1 VQELTH
7 SVGFV
12 QPLLGRGAGAS
23 VLAVRVAQVVEVHL
37 ISMVVAVAVVLQRAV
52 LPVVTEGVL
61 YLEGVG
67 KESMLD
73 FLALLAALLVVA
85 LGVAVQA
92 ALRTFQ
98 LPLLAVAAV
107 QVGLLL
113 LKNFI
118 DQQEVRDESTCCV

>member
-1 VQELTH
+1 
-7 SVGFV
+7 VGFV

-37 ISMVVAVAVVLQRAV
+37 ISMVVAGAQVWWREVLA
-52 LPVVTEGVL
+52 VVTEGVL

>member
-1 VQELTH
+1 
-7 SVGFV
+7 
-12 QPLLGRGAGAS
+12 
-23 VLAVRVAQVVEVHL
+23 
-37 ISMVVAVAVVLQRAV
+37 MVVAGAQVWWREVLA
-52 LPVVTEGVL
+52 VVTEGVL

-73 FLALLAALLVVA
+73 FLALLAVLVVVA

-98 LPLLAVAAV
+98 PPLLVVAAV

-113 LKNFI
+113 SKNFT